1 MEGCITLLL
10 CFLRGFEGR
19 DHFYAILVS
28 LKRRGLE
35 EDIGRYSN
43 FKANKCTVELQ
54 ISGRFWLGMIIGDT
68 EFIFVDLSHLS
79 EIPNPW
85 VFFYRKTLVN
95 YNSCYPA

>member
-79 EIPNPW
+79 EIPNLG
-85 VFFYRKTLVN
+85 VSFHHKTLVI
-95 YNSCYPA
+95 YASCFI

>member
-1 MEGCITLLL
+1 M
-10 CFLRGFEGR
+10 
-19 DHFYAILVS
+19 D
-28 LKRRGLE
+28 K
-35 EDIGRYSN
+35 GRYSN

-54 ISGRFWLGMIIGDT
+54 ISERFWLGMIIGDT

-85 VFFYRKTLVN
+85 VFSYHKTLVN